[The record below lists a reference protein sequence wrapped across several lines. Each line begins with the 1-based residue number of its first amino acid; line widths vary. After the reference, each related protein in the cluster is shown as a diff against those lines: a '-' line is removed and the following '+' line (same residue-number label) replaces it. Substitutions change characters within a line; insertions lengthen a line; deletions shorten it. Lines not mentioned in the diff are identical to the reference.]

1 MKFGSPFLSAAL
13 MVAVLNI
20 NSATAYADAADDI
33 QYLLSFID
41 QSECV
46 FIRNGTEYDARDA
59 RKHIERKYRHLE
71 SRLNSA
77 NEFIEHAASKS
88 SFSGKAYKVKCGDL
102 HLTTEQWLLTALKD
116 YRSTDHQ

>member
-1 MKFGSPFLSAAL
+1 MKFRSLFLSA
-13 MVAVLNI
+13 VLILSVFTI

-41 QSECV
+41 QSECI

-77 NEFIEHAASKS
+77 DDFIEHAASKS
-88 SFSGKAYKVKCGDL
+88 SFSGKAYQVKCGDQQ
-102 HLTTEQWLLTALKD
+102 LTTRQWLLTALQD
-116 YRSTDHQ
+116 YRSKT

>member
-1 MKFGSPFLSAAL
+1 

-77 NEFIEHAASKS
+77 DDFIEHAASKS
-88 SFSGKAYKVKCGDL
+88 SFSGKAYQLRCGDQQ
-102 HLTTEQWLLTALKD
+102 LTTRQWLLTALQD
-116 YRSTDHQ
+116 YRANT